1 MKIDEILEG
10 IAIKD
15 EEWSDVFDVV
25 NIIGRGNYG
34 VVVKAKLIATGED
47 VAIKQTLLEDSIDVE
62 SGAREIRILQSC
74 HHPNIISYYGTY
86 RSSSSLLVAMELCD
100 GGSIDGVRKFLKQ
113 KFTEPIIAY
122 IIHETLCGLQYL
134 HKEKKIHRDIKSGNI
149 LMNSEGEV
157 KLADFGITA
166 QLLHTLSRRNSY
178 WGTMLYMAPEVLLES
193 DYDEKADI
201 WSLGI
206 TVLEIAEGTL
216 PFAHLGHY
224 PLLTRLTKKP
234 PPTFQHPERF
244 SQEFQSFVHRSLV
257 ADKYV
262 RPTATALLEDPF
274 LCGRDYPSLKK
285 EFSCIVQQMI
295 ERREA
300 LGGYDY
306 DGIEDEE
313 EDEAKGTFVV
323 QGEARQHHAISSSS
337 RPSSLQKLDGEGEVK
352 GGKENSDEKVQH
364 AKGFTE
370 FSHEFSNTS
379 ENGKKDRHGEND
391 DHKEEALEFSCEIP
405 LLSTEEWSLDALQFA
420 SDQRHALP
428 EHHLI
433 PFLTRQP
440 LSSSSSRLD
449 HPSFSSSCSSSSSL
463 SSVTSSFSSVS
474 RSSSDF
480 RSHSAVFFSASPS
493 SSPLPS
499 SSSSITTSSHH
510 SSPSLLWK
518 SKHNQ
523 KGRKNYRGRRV
534 DSTNQNS
541 PSASEGHHHHGKSAY
556 SVDEKLRKI
565 TVRGFKHTAPQH
577 LLHSTKMFQHLYAY
591 YCQLSSMRCIE
602 KQEVPSAVETRSKLE
617 DALGI
622 VYHICPT
629 VKS

>member
-206 TVLEIAEGTL
+206 TVLEIAEGTW
-216 PFAHLGHY
+216 F
-224 PLLTRLTKKP
+224 
-234 PPTFQHPERF
+234 
-244 SQEFQSFVHRSLV
+244 
-257 ADKYV
+257 
-262 RPTATALLEDPF
+262 
-274 LCGRDYPSLKK
+274 
-285 EFSCIVQQMI
+285 
-295 ERREA
+295 
-300 LGGYDY
+300 
-306 DGIEDEE
+306 
-313 EDEAKGTFVV
+313 
-323 QGEARQHHAISSSS
+323 
-337 RPSSLQKLDGEGEVK
+337 
-352 GGKENSDEKVQH
+352 
-364 AKGFTE
+364 
-370 FSHEFSNTS
+370 
-379 ENGKKDRHGEND
+379 
-391 DHKEEALEFSCEIP
+391 
-405 LLSTEEWSLDALQFA
+405 
-420 SDQRHALP
+420 
-428 EHHLI
+428 
-433 PFLTRQP
+433 
-440 LSSSSSRLD
+440 
-449 HPSFSSSCSSSSSL
+449 
-463 SSVTSSFSSVS
+463 
-474 RSSSDF
+474 
-480 RSHSAVFFSASPS
+480 
-493 SSPLPS
+493 
-499 SSSSITTSSHH
+499 
-510 SSPSLLWK
+510 
-518 SKHNQ
+518 
-523 KGRKNYRGRRV
+523 
-534 DSTNQNS
+534 
-541 PSASEGHHHHGKSAY
+541 
-556 SVDEKLRKI
+556 KI
-565 TVRGFKHTAPQH
+565 N
-577 LLHSTKMFQHLYAY
+577 
-591 YCQLSSMRCIE
+591 
-602 KQEVPSAVETRSKLE
+602 
-617 DALGI
+617 
-622 VYHICPT
+622 
-629 VKS
+629 

>member
-15 EEWSDVFDVV
+15 EEWSEVFDVV

-34 VVVKAKLIATGED
+34 VVVKAQLIATGET

-62 SGAREIRILQSC
+62 SGAREIRVLQSC
-74 HHPNIISYYGTY
+74 HHPNIIAYYGTY

-206 TVLEIAEGTL
+206 TLLEIAEGTL
-216 PFAHLGHY
+216 PFSHLGHY

-244 SQEFQSFVHRSLV
+244 SQEFQSFVHRALV

-274 LCGRDYPSLKK
+274 LCHRDYLALKK
-285 EFSCIVQQMI
+285 EFSGIVQQMI

-313 EDEAKGTFVV
+313 EDEAKDTFVV
-323 QGEARQHHAISSSS
+323 QGEARQDHTIPSSS
-337 RPSSLQKLDGEGEVK
+337 RPSSLQKLNGEGERK
-352 GGKENSDEKVQH
+352 GGKKKPGETVQH
-364 AKGFTE
+364 ERGITDPPYE
-370 FSHEFSNTS
+370 FFYSG
-379 ENGKKDRHGEND
+379 ENNKKDQYGEND
-391 DHKEEALEFSCEIP
+391 EGKEEALEFSCGIP
-405 LLSTEEWSLDALQFA
+405 LLSTEEWSLDALQYA
-420 SDQRHALP
+420 SDQRHAVP

-433 PFLTRQP
+433 SLLTRRP
-440 LSSSSSRLD
+440 LSPPSSRLD
-449 HPSFSSSCSSSSSL
+449 NSSFSSSCSSSSSL
-463 SSVTSSFSSVS
+463 SSVTSSSSS
-474 RSSSDF
+474 ASHSSSDF

-499 SSSSITTSSHH
+499 SSSSSITSSYL
-510 SSPSLLWK
+510 SSPFLWK
-518 SKHNQ
+518 SKHSQ
-523 KGRKNYRGRRV
+523 KTRKNHRKRRGG
-534 DSTNQNS
+534 
-541 PSASEGHHHHGKSAY
+541 SASKGHHHHEKSAY
-556 SVDEKLRKI
+556 AVDEKLPKT
-565 TVRGFKHTAPQH
+565 TVRGFKHAVPQH
-577 LLHSTKMFQHLYAY
+577 LLHSTKMFQHLYVY
-591 YCQLSSMRCIE
+591 YCQLPSMRGIK
-602 KQEVPSAVETRSKLE
+602 KQEVNSTVETRSKLE
-617 DALGI
+617 DALGN
-622 VYHICPT
+622 VYHVCPT